1 MYRLKQKCKR
11 NCIST
16 SAHLVLL
23 GVVLTLLLICL
34 PPLQD
39 FKREVDPHM
48 VEVESLN
55 RQAKELSEQTS
66 SEQARALRQP
76 LDEINRRWTALLR
89 GLVDRQRELENA
101 LLRLGQFQHALGELL
116 VWMARTERA
125 LDECRPVAG
134 DAQVIEVEL
143 AKHKVG
149 LCRCFPPRPQ
159 LLCFIYNAVS
169 HLVFYMRFQVFS

>member
-1 MYRLKQKCKR
+1 M
-11 NCIST
+11 IPS
-16 SAHLVLL
+16 LV
-23 GVVLTLLLICL
+23 
-34 PPLQD
+34 QD

-55 RQAKELSEQTS
+55 RQAKELCEQTS

-76 LDEINRRWTALLR
+76 LDEINRRWTTLLR
-89 GLVDRQRELENA
+89 GLVERQRELENA

-125 LDECRPVAG
+125 LDEGKPVAG

-143 AKHKVG
+143 AKHKVSDWSG
-149 LCRCFPPRPQ
+149 RSWDQ
-159 LLCFIYNAVS
+159 KQSYVS
-169 HLVFYMRFQVFS
+169 LQALGVLGVIRIGRGTKFLKGSGNTKWSRTESTQYVR